1 MLAGAESVLMLSGE
15 GLMLAVG
22 VSTLC
27 GRILLFAA
35 PLLKRSESC
44 LIRK

>member
-1 MLAGAESVLMLSGE
+1 MLAGEESVLMLSGE
-15 GLMLAVG
+15 GLVLVVG

-27 GRILLFAA
+27 GMILLFAA

-44 LIRK
+44 LTRK